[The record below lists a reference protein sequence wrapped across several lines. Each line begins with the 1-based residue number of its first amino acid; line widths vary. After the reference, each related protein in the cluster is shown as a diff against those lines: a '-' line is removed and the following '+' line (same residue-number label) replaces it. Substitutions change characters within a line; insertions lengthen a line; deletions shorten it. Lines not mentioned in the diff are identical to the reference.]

1 MQLSS
6 SAREAFVA
14 PTASKARSPSLLN
27 LLAPSCSTK
36 RGRQCLKQWL
46 ERPCVDPDVLMERH
60 DTVDAVVSAVSET
73 SAVLWK
79 LSSLF
84 QHVQS
89 YERELALFTSL
100 TRGTADNSADV
111 KLSLADFAGL
121 QKWLS
126 EFQALAERCLGDEDC
141 AIGLGSLYTTR
152 LRPMHDLCSRQ
163 LQPFSNLIQEV
174 VASMESSDH
183 LDQDMMKVATE
194 SEIKLSTSPLQELR
208 TQIHQCE
215 LDVAVGV
222 KQAATLLCIAED
234 RIKVL
239 YADDEQPNI
248 MRMGIVLRVCR
259 QDSHRVQQQS
269 GEKLSVIRASR
280 ASGVWFSTPTIDSLG
295 AKWKSL
301 KRSYEDAEAGLVAS
315 LLSEFQ
321 ANFHDHLND
330 LAVRVAELDVLV
342 SFALVSHKHKFVRAS
357 TSKLLSMIRLQGI
370 FDPFE
375 QHTRNTPSQFSS
387 STIELSVLE
396 GKTFLLLDGD
406 EKSGQASLL
415 QLLGIVVMLNQL
427 GCFVPCKE
435 ALLPVFDAIC
445 LRAGAYDQQLYG
457 YSTFMTEMREMSHI
471 FSVMTPTSLVL
482 IEDLCRGTSTSEG
495 LALALSMCLHL
506 MESQTLTCFSSQW
519 RELNDHLA
527 EQPSSTRPMWAP
539 TNNGRSNP
547 RPGDSFQKSS
557 QDSAE
562 FEELMRE
569 CDLPADLIARIGDEM
584 HLQGLLKF

>member
-248 MRMGIVLRVCR
+248 MRMGIVLR
-259 QDSHRVQQQS
+259 
-269 GEKLSVIRASR
+269 
-280 ASGVWFSTPTIDSLG
+280 
-295 AKWKSL
+295 
-301 KRSYEDAEAGLVAS
+301 
-315 LLSEFQ
+315 
-321 ANFHDHLND
+321 
-330 LAVRVAELDVLV
+330 
-342 SFALVSHKHKFVRAS
+342 
-357 TSKLLSMIRLQGI
+357 
-370 FDPFE
+370 
-375 QHTRNTPSQFSS
+375 
-387 STIELSVLE
+387 
-396 GKTFLLLDGD
+396 
-406 EKSGQASLL
+406 
-415 QLLGIVVMLNQL
+415 
-427 GCFVPCKE
+427 